1 MCGFILSSHPVW
13 QLLYSYGLPHEIIN
27 IIFSYKTY
35 YTPIIA
41 PFKEFTWSMNE
52 YESMRGERTFIYSDL
67 VDTFVKIFFVSSN
80 SYSSQVVVSF
90 VKKYYKLYHKEKT
103 IILQEFILYHAKCV
117 RNAINLDHKIRIKRK
132 SMVYDSTI
140 LSNLLANNLKN
151 ILSIKFNTTI
161 SNIFKI
167 PKGRIYDSRFEEKS
181 INHIFNPVYIWKTI
195 MFIIKT
201 NEVSRFRK
209 GDLQLYNFM
218 IGYPYKK
225 SWTRQRLIKNLMI
238 NEPYDN
244 SSLYTLME
252 SSPEKY
258 NMEKLSDLMEIVNIS
273 TVNKTDTQI
282 DYTKTLQEYISIL
295 STSHMSNSMVCP
307 A

>member
-41 PFKEFTWSMNE
+41 PFKELAWSTNE
-52 YESMRGERTFIYSDL
+52 YECMRGERTFIYSDL
-67 VDTFVKIFFVSSN
+67 VDTFVKIFFVSLN
-80 SYSSQVVVSF
+80 SYSSRVVVNF
-90 VKKYYKLYHKEKT
+90 VKKYYKLYHKDKN
-103 IILQEFILYHAKCV
+103 IILQEFILYYNKCV

-132 SMVYDSTI
+132 SLVYNSTI
-140 LSNLLANNLKN
+140 LYDLLATNLKN

-161 SNIFKI
+161 SNILKM
-167 PKGRIYDSRFEEKS
+167 PKGSIYNSRFEDKS
-181 INHIFNPVYIWKTI
+181 VNHILNPVYIWRMI

-201 NEVSRFRK
+201 NDVSRFSK

-225 SWTRQRLIKNLMI
+225 SWTRQRLIQNLMI

-252 SSPEKY
+252 SFPEKY
-258 NMEKLSDLMEIVNIS
+258 NMENFSDIMEVVNIS

-295 STSHMSNSMVCP
+295 STSHISNSMVCP

>member
-1 MCGFILSSHPVW
+1 MGGFILSSHPVW

-41 PFKEFTWSMNE
+41 PFRELTWSTNE
-52 YESMRGERTFIYSDL
+52 YECMRGERTFIYSDL

-80 SYSSQVVVSF
+80 SYSSLVLVNF
-90 VKKYYKLYHKEKT
+90 IKKYYKLYHKDKN

-132 SMVYDSTI
+132 SMVYDTTI
-140 LSNLLANNLKN
+140 LTDLLATNLKH

-167 PKGRIYDSRFEEKS
+167 PKGRIYNSRFEETS
-181 INHIFNPVYIWKTI
+181 VNHILNPVYIWKII
-195 MFIIKT
+195 MNIIKT
-201 NEVSRFRK
+201 NEISRFSK

-225 SWTRQRLIKNLMI
+225 SWTRKRLIKNLMI

-244 SSLYTLME
+244 SSIYNLMK
-252 SSPEKY
+252 SFPERF
-258 NMEKLSDLMEIVNIS
+258 NMETLSDIMEVVHIS
-273 TVNKTDTQI
+273 SVNKTDTQI
-282 DYTKTLQEYISIL
+282 DYTKTLQEYISIF
-295 STSHMSNSMVCP
+295 SNIHKSNSMVCT